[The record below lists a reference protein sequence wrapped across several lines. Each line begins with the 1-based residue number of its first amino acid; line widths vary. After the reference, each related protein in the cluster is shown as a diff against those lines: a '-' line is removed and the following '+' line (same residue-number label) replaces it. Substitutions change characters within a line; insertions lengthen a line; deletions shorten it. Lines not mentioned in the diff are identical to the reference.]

1 MAAEAKSDWTAA
13 DIPDMTG
20 KVAVVTGSNIGLGLE
35 IIKRLAEH
43 NATTIMAIR
52 TVSKGDKAREDVLKE
67 IGADKKIEIMPVD
80 VSSLESVKKFADEF
94 NSKYDRL
101 DVLMENAG
109 IMALETRKES
119 VDGYEMQLATNHLG
133 HFRLTN
139 ELMPLLKKTKGSR
152 VVAQSSS
159 ANWYGSFDWD
169 NLNATKKYDPWVQY
183 CMTKLCNVFFA
194 KELNA
199 RVKAAGLEQP
209 TAYSAHPGLVV
220 GQLQEQ
226 GKQGF
231 FEKLLYM
238 FTTPMAGTY
247 ETGARPAL
255 FACTSPAATPG
266 AFFGP
271 TGWVPIARD
280 LGGKYPGEVAANQLS
295 LDAAMRKKL
304 WEESEKLTKAEFKI

>member
-1 MAAEAKSDWTAA
+1 MAKSDWTAA

-20 KVAVVTGSNIGLGLE
+20 KVAIVTGSNIGLGLE

-52 TVSKGDKAREDVLKE
+52 TVAKGEQAKEGVLKE
-67 IGADKKIEIMPVD
+67 IGADKTINIMPVD
-80 VSSLESVKKFADEF
+80 VSSLESVKKFANEF
-94 NSKYDRL
+94 SSKYDRL
-101 DVLMENAG
+101 DLLVENAG

-119 VDGYEMQLATNHLG
+119 VDGYEMQFATNHLG

-139 ELMPLLKKTKGSR
+139 EVMPLLKKTKGSR

-159 ANWYGSFDWD
+159 ANWYGNFEWD

-183 CMTKLCNVFFA
+183 CMTKLANVFFA

-220 GQLQEQ
+220 GQLQAQ

-231 FEKLLYM
+231 FEKLMYS
-238 FTTPMAGTY
+238 FTSPMAGTY

-255 FACTSPAATPG
+255 FASTSPEATPG
-266 AFFGP
+266 AFYGP
-271 TGWVPIARD
+271 TGWIPFARD
-280 LGGKYPGEVAANQLS
+280 LGGKHPGEVSPNKLA
-295 LDAAMRKKL
+295 LDETMRKRL